1 MREPTFG
8 QIVAEARRKAGLSQ
22 KQLAALIKKDD
33 GRPISPQY
41 LNDLEHDRR
50 HPPSE
55 VLLSQFARA
64 LHLEHDYLMLA
75 AGRVPRDIRAIGV
88 AKPEVVDEAFR
99 LFRRDR
105 K

>member
-1 MREPTFG
+1 MARKLAVRTVVAWFG
-8 QIVAEARRKAGLSQ
+8 ELSFEEQSSALAQLQDQHDESRAAKRSELQ

-55 VLLSQFARA
+55 VLLSQFARG
-64 LHLEHDYLMLA
+64 EKSGTCD
-75 AGRVPRDIRAIGV
+75 
-88 AKPEVVDEAFR
+88 
-99 LFRRDR
+99 
-105 K
+105 